1 MTSKLKVNII
11 ADGGDNAIMTSNGS
25 GTLTLNNAALK
36 NTPAFHATMSASQ
49 TLSNNTFTKLQV
61 NTEIYDTDG
70 CYDNSSN
77 YRFTPTV
84 AGKYL
89 VYGCSQTGGSNN
101 VLQFSGTA
109 LYKNGS
115 QQTEHFTDFRDTRGG
130 SSNFTYTSIVMDMNG
145 SSDYAELYGR
155 MNVDSGNVNIQGGLN
170 ITYFGAYRIVGA

>member
-1 MTSKLKVNII
+1 
-11 ADGGDNAIMTSNGS
+11 MTSNGS

-36 NTPAFHATMSASQ
+36 ATPAFHATLSATQ

-101 VLQFSGTA
+101 ELHFSGTA

-115 QQTEHFTDFRDTRGG
+115 QQTEHFTDFRDNRGG
-130 SSNFTYTSIVMDMNG
+130 SANFTYTSIVMDLNG
-145 SSDYAELYGR
+145 SSDYAELYAR
-155 MNVDSGNVNIQGGLN
+155 MNVNSGNVNIQGGQN